1 MRRGDEKPQLSSI
14 EHSQPMKIFA
24 GIEHAEIQR
33 PTVLTL
39 GVFDGL
45 HLGHRAIVRTVVERA
60 SLIGATPTLVTFDP
74 HPRQVLKPGTAP
86 PLLQT
91 FNQKME
97 GLRLL
102 GIEQVVV
109 LEFNQELAAMFA
121 EDFIQRY
128 IVDALRAREVYLGKG
143 FAFGHERRG
152 NIEMLKWISRQFGF
166 YAAEVPEVQM
176 RGRRISSTM
185 IRMLLKAGRVNL
197 TRRMLGRPYGI
208 EGVVTQGRGIGRK
221 FLFPTANLELQ
232 NRVLPADGVY
242 VTLALVD
249 GVWRRSVT
257 NIGKRP
263 TLGAEAESK
272 VETHLIDFDDD
283 LYGRTIR
290 VRVLHRLRGEKKFSG
305 IDELRAQ
312 IARDRNRAVRFFNSR
327 VAARNLDFA

>member
-1 MRRGDEKPQLSSI
+1 
-14 EHSQPMKIFA
+14 MKIFP
-24 GIEHAEIQR
+24 GIEHAEIRR

-45 HLGHRAIVRTVVERA
+45 HLGHQAIVRTVVERA
-60 SLIGATPTLVTFDP
+60 LLIGATPTLITFDP
-74 HPRQVLKPGTAP
+74 HPRQVLKPETAP

-143 FAFGHERRG
+143 FAFGHDRRG
-152 NIEMLKWISRQFGF
+152 NIEMLKWISHQFGF
-166 YAAEVPEVQM
+166 YAAEVPEVQL
-176 RGRRISSTM
+176 RGRRISSTV
-185 IRMLLKAGRVNL
+185 IRMLLKSGRVNL
-197 TRRMLGRPYGI
+197 ARRMLGRPYGI

-283 LYGRTIR
+283 LYGKTIR

-312 IARDRNRAVRFFNSR
+312 IARDRNRAVRYFNSLI
-327 VAARNLDFA
+327 AARNLDFV